1 MKVGA
6 CIMSKLIAFIGMST
20 FPGWL
25 QGYARSNLIS
35 VTENC
40 SHGSASDCADVY
52 LAKKK
57 HANEKYKRNPTSAQR
72 FRASISSSNFGLRL
86 KKAPGLLKNRNK
98 ERK

>member
-6 CIMSKLIAFIGMST
+6 CIMSKLIAFIGTSML
-20 FPGWL
+20 PGWL

-40 SHGSASDCADVY
+40 SHGSASDCAEVY

-57 HANEKYKRNPTSAQR
+57 HANEDYKRNSTSVQR
-72 FRASISSSNFGLRL
+72 FRTSISSSNGLRL

-98 ERK
+98 EMK